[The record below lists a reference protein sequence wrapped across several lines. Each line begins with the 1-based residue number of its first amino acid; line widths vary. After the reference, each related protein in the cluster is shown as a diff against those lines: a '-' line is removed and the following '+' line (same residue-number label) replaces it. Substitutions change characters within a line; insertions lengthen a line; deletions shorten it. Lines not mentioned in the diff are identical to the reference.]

1 MPPIKYVPIVGD
13 RKPSAAGPSKKP
25 HSPLSPDAALLTRI
39 IKNTG
44 QPILQQTL
52 LSSVTRASPS
62 DLDVLKRMLGP
73 LVTAA
78 LNPLHC
84 VRCHKSY
91 VEQENNY
98 RSCEIPHVEPEDVDS
113 EPSSDDYD
121 YESDEDGYY
130 GDSDRKGGMMK
141 FPCCGERFREA
152 DEDKQMK
159 EPCVSKKH
167 TTNPKEVEYYVGPV
181 GLPPEQ
187 KNGPIDFGRRYKRYE
202 GQNTNVITCQEA
214 GCASTSSS

>member
-1 MPPIKYVPIVGD
+1 MPSHIKK
-13 RKPSAAGPSKKP
+13 RKTSAAGPSGSSKKTQP
-25 HSPLSPDAALLTRI
+25 TLSPEAELLTRI
-39 IKNTG
+39 IKKTE

-52 LSSVTRASPS
+52 ISSIARASPP
-62 DLDVLKRMLGP
+62 DLDAFKRILGP

-98 RSCEIPHVEPEDVDS
+98 RSCEIPHDEPEDVDS

-121 YESDEDGYY
+121 YEDDDDDYY
-130 GDSDRKGGMMK
+130 GYGNRKGGMMK

-152 DEDKQMK
+152 DEDKRMQ

-181 GLPPEQ
+181 EFPPKP

-202 GQNTNVITCQEA
+202 GQNPHVITCQEA
-214 GCASTSSS
+214 GCASASS